1 MACAQAPP
9 HESGGISG
17 RTGERHPLWMLEMGL
32 EMGEGEEGKIGGK
45 TACERERGEGWLH
58 GGDVNAPVMYR
69 IDAAAPTPPVLPR
82 HPPPCP
88 LTTRPKNV
96 LRMESG

>member
-1 MACAQAPP
+1 
-9 HESGGISG
+9 
-17 RTGERHPLWMLEMGL
+17 MLEMGL

-69 IDAAAPTPPVLPR
+69 IDAAAPTSPLLPR

>member
-1 MACAQAPP
+1 
-9 HESGGISG
+9 
-17 RTGERHPLWMLEMGL
+17 MLEMGL

-69 IDAAAPTPPVLPR
+69 IDAAAPTPPLLPR